1 MRILATLAASAA
13 IVLVGCSTTNPNA
26 ATTQNT
32 GQSNSDVEQSIKSKL
47 TSNPKTADTKIDVSA
62 DTDKNQVTLSGTVY
76 SEAARTEAVNVAKNA
91 RPGVE
96 VVDKIDVKPGEIPK
110 SAYTE
115 DMARETREH
124 AKADGDTLGNSL
136 DDAWIHTKISSKL
149 IVDAN
154 TPARKINIDVV
165 NGVVTLRGTVG
176 TPEAKAE
183 ASRVATNTDGVKK
196 VNNLLRV
203 RAG

>member
-1 MRILATLAASAA
+1 MRILATLAVSAA
-13 IVLVGCSTTNPNA
+13 IVLVGCAKTNTNA
-26 ATTQNT
+26 ATSPNA
-32 GQSNSDVEQSIKSKL
+32 GQGNSEVEQSIKGKL
-47 TSNPKTADTKIDVSA
+47 ASDPKMADTKIDVSA
-62 DTDKNQVTLSGTVY
+62 DPDKNQVTLSGTVY
-76 SEAARTEAVNVAKNA
+76 SESARTEAANVAKDA
-91 RPGVE
+91 RPGIE
-96 VVDKIDVKPGEIPK
+96 VVDKMDVKSGEIPK

-124 AKADGDTLGNSL
+124 AKVDGDKLGNSL

-154 TPARKINIDVV
+154 TPARKINIDVL
-165 NGVVTLRGTVG
+165 NGVVTLRGTIG

-183 ASRVATNTDGVKK
+183 ASRVATDTDGVKK